1 MAEMRLARLPGR
13 RPGADGARPNGLPET
28 ATRGYRRFGDP
39 DWDPWLGR
47 HHEDPSVA
55 ARSDAP
61 RGPGVT
67 PGRAAIAASV
77 QAQQDRR
84 DARVAECARLLAD
97 GLKVKQVATRV
108 GVSESTVRDYQRILR
123 DRDGA
128 T

>member
-1 MAEMRLARLPGR
+1 VGNSRIVRLPGR
-13 RPGADGARPNGLPET
+13 RPGADGSRPNGLQET
-28 ATRGYRRFGDP
+28 ATGGYRRFGDL
-39 DWDPWLGR
+39 DWDPYRGR

-55 ARSDAP
+55 AKSDAP

-77 QAQQDRR
+77 KAQKDRR
-84 DARVAECARLLAD
+84 DARVAECARLLAE
-97 GLKVKQVATRV
+97 GLKVKQVASRL
-108 GVSESTVRDYQRILR
+108 GLAESTVRDYQKILR

>member
-1 MAEMRLARLPGR
+1 MAELRLARLPGR
-13 RPGADGARPNGLPET
+13 RPGADGGRPNGLPET
-28 ATRGYRRFGDP
+28 ATGFYHRFGDQN
-39 DWDPWLGR
+39 WDPWQGR

-77 QAQQDRR
+77 KAQQDRR

-97 GLKVKQVATRV
+97 GLKAKQVAARL

-128 T
+128 S

>member
-1 MAEMRLARLPGR
+1 VAEPRLARLPGR
-13 RPGADGARPNGLPET
+13 RPGADGGQPNGLPET
-28 ATRGYRRFGDP
+28 ATQGYRRFGDQN
-39 DWDPWLGR
+39 WDPYHGR

-77 QAQQDRR
+77 KAQQDRR

-97 GLKVKQVATRV
+97 GLEVKQVATRL
-108 GVSESTVRDYQRILR
+108 GVSASTVRDYQRILR

-128 T
+128 A